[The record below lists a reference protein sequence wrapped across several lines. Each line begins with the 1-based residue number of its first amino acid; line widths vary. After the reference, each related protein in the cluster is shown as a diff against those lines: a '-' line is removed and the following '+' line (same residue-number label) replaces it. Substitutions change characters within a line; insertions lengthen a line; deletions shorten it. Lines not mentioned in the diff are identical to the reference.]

1 MVSHSSDTNH
11 ELLILVVLVAN
22 VSIEIESFVTY
33 EKVLIIMLHM
43 KRIFLLL
50 KLK

>member
-11 ELLILVVLVAN
+11 EFLILVVLVAN
-22 VSIEIESFVTY
+22 VSIDIESFVTY

-43 KRIFLLL
+43 LHNVTN
-50 KLK
+50 

>member
-1 MVSHSSDTNH
+1 MVSHSSNTNH
-11 ELLILVVLVAN
+11 EFLILAIQVTN
-22 VSIEIESFVTY
+22 VSLAIESFVTY

-50 KLK
+50 KF